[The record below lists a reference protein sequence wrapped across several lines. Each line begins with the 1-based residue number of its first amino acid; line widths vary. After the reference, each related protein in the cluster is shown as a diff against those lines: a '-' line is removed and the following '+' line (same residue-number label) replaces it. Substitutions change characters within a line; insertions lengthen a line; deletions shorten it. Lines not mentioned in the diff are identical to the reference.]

1 MRIKICGL
9 SRDED
14 IDIVNECRPDYIGFV
29 FAESPRKVTPVLAQF
44 LRFRLINGVIP
55 VGVFVNAPIKEVA
68 MLYYNGIF
76 SIAQLHGDEDN
87 SYIAALKKASGVKT
101 IKIIKAVKSSLISS
115 AEKLYSN
122 ADYLLFDSGAGSGE
136 TFDWQQLKEIKFS
149 KQWFLAGGINIDNIG
164 QAMKLDPFAVD
175 VSSGAEAIGKK
186 DRKKIQELTA
196 AVKGYIS

>member
-14 IDIVNECRPDYIGFV
+14 IDIANECRPDYVGFV
-29 FAESPRKVTPVLAQF
+29 FTESSRKVTPVFAQF
-44 LRFRLINGVIP
+44 LRFRLINGIIP
-55 VGVFVNAPIKEVA
+55 VGVFVDAPIKEVA
-68 MLYYNGIF
+68 LLYYNSII

-101 IKIIKAVKSSLISS
+101 MKVIKAVKSSLISS

-122 ADYLLFDSGAGSGE
+122 ADYLLFDSGAGSGK
-136 TFDWQQLKEIKFS
+136 TFNWNELNEMKFK
-149 KQWFLAGGINIDNIG
+149 KQWFLAGGINCNNIE
-164 QAMKLDPFAVD
+164 QAMKLDPFAID
-175 VSSGAEAIGKK
+175 VSSGAETNGIKN
-186 DRKKIQELTA
+186 RKKIQQLTE